1 MKIIND
7 RIALDMIHVMDDV
20 NILYDVEVRKM
31 LVLETVQAYKRN
43 LERAENLKE
52 YNDILSD
59 FRNMLVDVIEAKRKM
74 KIKKIKK

>member
-7 RIALDMIHVMDDV
+7 RVAMDMIHIMDDV
-20 NILYDVEVRKM
+20 NILYDIDVRKI

-59 FRNMLVDVIEAKRKM
+59 FRNMLVDVIEAKKG
-74 KIKKIKK
+74 IK

>member
-7 RIALDMIHVMDDV
+7 IVAMDMIHVMDDV

-43 LERAENLKE
+43 LEHAENLKE

-59 FRNMLVDVIEAKRKM
+59 FRNMLVDVIEAQ
-74 KIKKIKK
+74 KKGTK

>member
-43 LERAENLKE
+43 LERAENIKE

-59 FRNMLVDVIEAKRKM
+59 FRNMLVEIIETKKG
-74 KIKKIKK
+74 IK

>member
-59 FRNMLVDVIEAKRKM
+59 FRNMLVDVIEAKNGTK
-74 KIKKIKK
+74 

>member
-7 RIALDMIHVMDDV
+7 RVSMDMINIMDDV

-31 LVLETVQAYKRN
+31 IALITVQAYERKLKDAKTLKR
-43 LERAENLKE
+43 

-59 FRNMLVDVIEAKRKM
+59 FRNMLVEVIENEMEKSKSM
-74 KIKKIKK
+74 

>member
-7 RIALDMIHVMDDV
+7 RVAMDMIHIIDDV
-20 NILYDVEVRKM
+20 NILYDVDVRKM

-59 FRNMLVDVIEAKRKM
+59 FRNMLVDVIESQQ
-74 KIKKIKK
+74 KKY

>member
-7 RIALDMIHVMDDV
+7 RVAMDMIHIMDDV
-20 NILYDVEVRKM
+20 NILYDIDVRKI

-43 LERAENLKE
+43 LERAENIKE

-59 FRNMLVDVIEAKRKM
+59 FRNMLVDVIEAKKG
-74 KIKKIKK
+74 IK

>member
-31 LVLETVQAYKRN
+31 LVLEIVQAYKRN

-59 FRNMLVDVIEAKRKM
+59 FRNMLVDVIEAKKGT
-74 KIKKIKK
+74 K

>member
-7 RIALDMIHVMDDV
+7 RVAMDMIHIIDDV
-20 NILYDVEVRKM
+20 NILYDVEVRKV
-31 LVLETVQAYKRN
+31 LVLETVQEYKKN

-59 FRNMLVDVIEAKRKM
+59 FRNMLVDVIEAKKG
-74 KIKKIKK
+74 IK

>member
-7 RIALDMIHVMDDV
+7 RVSMDMIHIIDDV
-20 NILYDVEVRKM
+20 NILYDVDVRKII
-31 LVLETVQAYKRN
+31 VLETVQAYKRN

-59 FRNMLVDVIEAKRKM
+59 FRNMLVDVIESQQ
-74 KIKKIKK
+74 KKY

>member
-31 LVLETVQAYKRN
+31 LVLEIVQAYKRN

-59 FRNMLVDVIEAKRKM
+59 FRNMLVEIIETKKG
-74 KIKKIKK
+74 IK

>member
-7 RIALDMIHVMDDV
+7 RIALDMIHIMDDV

-31 LVLETVQAYKRN
+31 LVLSPIQAYKRK
-43 LERAENLKE
+43 LERAKNLKE

-59 FRNMLVDVIEAKRKM
+59 FRNMLVDVIESQH
-74 KIKKIKK
+74 KKY

>member
-52 YNDILSD
+52 YNDILSN
-59 FRNMLVDVIEAKRKM
+59 FRNMLVEIIETKKG
-74 KIKKIKK
+74 IK

>member
-7 RIALDMIHVMDDV
+7 RVAMDMIHIMNDV

-59 FRNMLVDVIEAKRKM
+59 FRNMLVDVIESQQKSTE
-74 KIKKIKK
+74 

>member
-7 RIALDMIHVMDDV
+7 RVAMDMIHIMDDV

-43 LERAENLKE
+43 LESAENLKE

-59 FRNMLVDVIEAKRKM
+59 FRNMLVDVIEAKKGT
-74 KIKKIKK
+74 K

>member
-43 LERAENLKE
+43 LERTENLKE

-59 FRNMLVDVIEAKRKM
+59 FRNMLVEIIETKKG
-74 KIKKIKK
+74 IK

>member
-7 RIALDMIHVMDDV
+7 RVALDMIHIMDDV

-31 LVLETVQAYKRN
+31 LVLETVQAYKRQ
-43 LERAENLKE
+43 LEGAKNLKE

-59 FRNMLVDVIEAKRKM
+59 FRNMLVEVIQV
-74 KIKKIKK
+74 KKGY

>member
-7 RIALDMIHVMDDV
+7 RVAMDMINIMDDV
-20 NILYDVEVRKM
+20 NILYDVDVRKI
-31 LVLETVQAYKRN
+31 LVLEIVQEYKKN

-59 FRNMLVDVIEAKRKM
+59 FRNMLVDVIEEKKC
-74 KIKKIKK
+74 IK

>member
-7 RIALDMIHVMDDV
+7 RVALDMIHVMDDV

-59 FRNMLVDVIEAKRKM
+59 FRNMLVDVIEAQ
-74 KIKKIKK
+74 KKGTK

>member
-31 LVLETVQAYKRN
+31 LVLSPIQAYKRN

-59 FRNMLVDVIEAKRKM
+59 FRNMLVDVIEAKKGT
-74 KIKKIKK
+74 K

>member
-59 FRNMLVDVIEAKRKM
+59 FRNMLVEIIETKKVLNKKRK
-74 KIKKIKK
+74 K

>member
-7 RIALDMIHVMDDV
+7 RIAFDMIHVMDDV

-59 FRNMLVDVIEAKRKM
+59 FRNMLVEIIETKKG
-74 KIKKIKK
+74 IK

>member
-1 MKIIND
+1 MKIITD
-7 RIALDMIHVMDDV
+7 RVAMDMINIMDDV

-59 FRNMLVDVIEAKRKM
+59 FRNILVDVIEEKKG
-74 KIKKIKK
+74 IK

>member
-7 RIALDMIHVMDDV
+7 RVAMDMIHIMDDV

-31 LVLETVQAYKRN
+31 LVLETVQVYKRN

-59 FRNMLVDVIEAKRKM
+59 FRNMLVDVIEEQSKKGAK
-74 KIKKIKK
+74 

>member
-52 YNDILSD
+52 YNDILSN
-59 FRNMLVDVIEAKRKM
+59 FRNMLVEIIETKKRY
-74 KIKKIKK
+74 

>member
-7 RIALDMIHVMDDV
+7 RIAMDMIHIMDDV

-43 LERAENLKE
+43 LEGAENLKR

-59 FRNMLVDVIEAKRKM
+59 FRNMLVEVIENEMEKGKSM
-74 KIKKIKK
+74 

>member
-7 RIALDMIHVMDDV
+7 RVAMDMINIMDDV
-20 NILYDVEVRKM
+20 NILYDIDVRKM

-59 FRNMLVDVIEAKRKM
+59 FRNMLVDVIESQH
-74 KIKKIKK
+74 KKY

>member
-7 RIALDMIHVMDDV
+7 RIAFDMIHVMDDV

-52 YNDILSD
+52 YNDILSN
-59 FRNMLVDVIEAKRKM
+59 FRNMLVEIIETKKRY
-74 KIKKIKK
+74 

>member
-59 FRNMLVDVIEAKRKM
+59 FRNMLVEVIEAKKGI
-74 KIKKIKK
+74 KIKK

>member
-59 FRNMLVDVIEAKRKM
+59 FRNMLVDVIESQ
-74 KIKKIKK
+74 KKGTK

>member
-43 LERAENLKE
+43 LERAENLKK

-59 FRNMLVDVIEAKRKM
+59 FRNMLVDVIEAKKGT
-74 KIKKIKK
+74 K